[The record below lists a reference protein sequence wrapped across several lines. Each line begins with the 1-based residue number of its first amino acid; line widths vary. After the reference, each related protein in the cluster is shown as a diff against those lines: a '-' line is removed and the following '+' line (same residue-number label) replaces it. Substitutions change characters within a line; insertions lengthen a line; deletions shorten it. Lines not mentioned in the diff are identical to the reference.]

1 MNDILQLTIV
11 LIASLISTLV
21 SRRLKIPAVVGQMLV
36 GILIAPSVLGLV
48 HSGHVLE
55 VMSEIGVILL
65 MFLAGIESD
74 LTVLKKNFKAS
85 MLVAVVVVQ
94 LILTISMAQ
103 LMMHMTLDVKCK
115 EKEWNAL

>member
-11 LIASLISTLV
+11 LIASLIATLV

-74 LTVLKKNFKAS
+74 LTVLKKNLKHQCS
-85 MLVAVVVVQ
+85 LQLVV
-94 LILTISMAQ
+94 
-103 LMMHMTLDVKCK
+103 
-115 EKEWNAL
+115 

>member
-11 LIASLISTLV
+11 LVASLIATLA

-48 HSGHVLE
+48 HGGHVLE

-65 MFLAGIESD
+65 MFLAGLESD

-85 MLVAVVVVQ
+85 MLVAIGGV
-94 LILTISMAQ
+94 MAMVFRPASFMG
-103 LMMHMTLDVKCK
+103 LCL
-115 EKEWNAL
+115 LPLRFLSP